1 MVGTT
6 PLYRRYRQSN
16 GDHLYTTSKDEA
28 DRAIFAYGYVDE
40 GITGFVAT
48 QEVAGTRPFRRFNH
62 SKFGHLY
69 TTEVGDAAVAVQQVG
84 YVEEGLAGYIWTGP
98 TSVTTDNRKGNKEE
112 GTTGKGET
120 EGGQNTGADSH
131 PNWTAIAAAIAA
143 LLTALAAI
151 IAALRRRDKN

>member
-28 DRAIFAYGYVDE
+28 DRAIFADGYVDE

-69 TTEVGDAAVAVQQVG
+69 TTEIRDAAVAVQVG
-84 YVEEGLAGYIWTGP
+84 YVEEGLARYIWTGP

-112 GTTGKGET
+112 GTKDDKAVGA
-120 EGGQNTGADSH
+120 QTGADSH
-131 PNWTAIAAAIAA
+131 QNWTAIAVAIAA
-143 LLTALAAI
+143 LLTATATV
-151 IAALRRRDKN
+151 IAAVRRRDKN